1 LINFFENILFADPTP
16 GPGVS
21 PTPPADVTSLNE
33 KLDVVLAAEDIICI
47 GGNNVNGK
55 CQGTDFAI
63 TNSMIASAMV
73 IVLTAVL
80 FLIAARGGKL
90 IPGRWQALI
99 EYGVEAIRNL
109 VEGTITNKAMARAFF
124 PFLCT
129 LFFFIL
135 IGNWLTTL
143 PGLTTT
149 GWYHA
154 VQDGGEWKKVLV
166 PFYRPQAADLNFTF
180 VLATVAVLLVIGA
193 TIRVQGFGGWI
204 KEFFPKPYALD
215 VIFTPLE
222 IISPIS
228 RLLSLAF
235 RLFGNI
241 FAGDVL
247 LLVIGTIAGG
257 AYVIFMGLEIFI
269 GFIQALVFTTLTIV
283 YLAIATT
290 PHHGHEEH
298 HDDDAHEEHG
308 EKDIEK
314 SAPQLTY

>member
-1 LINFFENILFADPTP
+1 LEILFDIIQRADPVP
-16 GPGVS
+16 VQ
-21 PTPPADVTSLNE
+21 DVT
-33 KLDVVLAAEDIICI
+33 KLPERIDVVLAAEDIICI
-47 GGNNVNGK
+47 GGTNVNGK
-55 CQGTDFAI
+55 CQGTDLAI
-63 TNSMIASAMV
+63 TNSMIASFMVV
-73 IVLTAVL
+73 IVTSLI
-80 FLIAARGGKL
+80 FLLVARRGKI
-90 IPGRWQALI
+90 IPGRFQALI
-99 EYGVEAIRNL
+99 EYGVDAIRNL
-109 VEGTITNKAMARAFF
+109 IDSIMTNKAMAKALF

-135 IGNWLTTL
+135 IGNWLTTI

-154 VQDGGEWKKVLV
+154 ISEGNEQFKVLV
-166 PFYRPQAADLNFTF
+166 PFYRPQAADLNFTL
-180 VLATVAVLLVIGA
+180 VLAIVAILVVIGS
-193 TIRVQGFGGWI
+193 TIKIQGFGGWI

-228 RLLSLAF
+228 RVLSLAF

-247 LLVIGTIAGG
+247 LIVIGSIAGF

-283 YLAIATT
+283 YLAIGTT
-290 PHHGHEEH
+290 PHHGHHDEH
-298 HDDDAHEEHG
+298 HDEEHEEHG
-308 EKDIEK
+308 ESTVEK
-314 SAPQLTY
+314 STPQLTY

>member
-1 LINFFENILFADPTP
+1 LEHFFDIIQRADPTP
-16 GPGVS
+16 GAS
-21 PTPPADVTSLNE
+21 ATPPADVTKLEE
-33 KLDVVLAAEDIICI
+33 KLEVVLAAEDIICI
-47 GGNNVNGK
+47 GGTNVNGK

-63 TNSMIASAMV
+63 TNSMLASLFVV
-73 IVLTAVL
+73 ILVSVL

-90 IPGRWQALI
+90 VPGRWQALI
-99 EYGVEAIRNL
+99 EYSIDAIRNL
-109 VEGTITNKAMARAFF
+109 VEGTVTNKAIAKAFF

-135 IGNWLTTL
+135 IGNWVTAI

-154 VQDGGEWKKVLV
+154 LQDGGEWKKALV
-166 PFYRPQAADLNFTF
+166 PAYRPQAADLNFTF
-180 VLATVAVLLVIGA
+180 ALATLSVLLVIGA
-193 TIRVQGFGGWI
+193 TIKVQGFGGWI

-215 VIFTPLE
+215 IIFTPLE

-228 RLLSLAF
+228 RVLSLAF

-247 LLVIGTIAGG
+247 LLVIGTIAGL
-257 AYVIFMGLEIFI
+257 AYFIFMGLEIFV

-283 YLAIATT
+283 YLAIGTT
-290 PHHGHEEH
+290 AHHGHEEH
-298 HDDDAHEEHG
+298 HEDEHEEHG
-308 EKDIEK
+308 ESEAEK
-314 SAPQLTY
+314 GAAQLAH